1 MTYLFTAFAISIG
14 LYMVSVDKIRAAK
27 NKEPD
32 CPMACFVI
40 TGCTCCCCAPCLWL
54 CLCFG
59 ARPPPSSGDG
69 FVDCVRAARFGAD
82 LQACAAEADPAD
94 ADPARTSG
102 IRRRRHEPNGR
113 GSG

>member
-1 MTYLFTAFAISIG
+1 MRADCLRRAASSFAWDDGLQSGAAAGYMTYLFTAFAISIG

-59 ARPPPSSGDG
+59 ARPPPA
-69 FVDCVRAARFGAD
+69 F
-82 LQACAAEADPAD
+82 L
-94 ADPARTSG
+94 TSFPELW
-102 IRRRRHEPNGR
+102 R
-113 GSG
+113 